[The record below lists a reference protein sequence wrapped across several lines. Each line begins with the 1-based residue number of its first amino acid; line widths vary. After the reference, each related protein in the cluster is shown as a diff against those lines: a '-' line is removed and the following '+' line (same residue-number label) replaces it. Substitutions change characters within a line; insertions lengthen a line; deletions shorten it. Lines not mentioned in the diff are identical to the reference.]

1 MIVYM
6 DLENLLKEK
15 NISKNK
21 LCEACNLQRTQLN
34 NYCKNKVSRIDFTI
48 LAKLCE
54 FLDCTPNDI
63 LKLKY
68 GIGFSPVPFLMIGYS
83 INFIY
88 YHYDP
93 MAISLL
99 RSFSS

>member
-15 NISKNK
+15 QISKNK

-63 LKLKY
+63 LKS
-68 GIGFSPVPFLMIGYS
+68 GPPVQRVVCS
-83 INFIY
+83 R
-88 YHYDP
+88 
-93 MAISLL
+93 AISPCY
-99 RSFSS
+99 

>member
-15 NISKNK
+15 HISKNK

-34 NYCKNKVSRIDFTI
+34 NYCKNKVTRIDFTI

-54 FLDCTPNDI
+54 FLHWI
-63 LKLKY
+63 
-68 GIGFSPVPFLMIGYS
+68 IPVPLSY
-83 INFIY
+83 IY
-88 YHYDP
+88 NSYFPYLF
-93 MAISLL
+93 SL
-99 RSFSS
+99 

>member
-15 NISKNK
+15 NIRKNK

-54 FLDCTPNDI
+54 FFSTDSHSVLCSHMMSCFFLI
-63 LKLKY
+63 LH
-68 GIGFSPVPFLMIGYS
+68 F
-83 INFIY
+83 
-88 YHYDP
+88 
-93 MAISLL
+93 SLL
-99 RSFSS
+99 SVLFSVT